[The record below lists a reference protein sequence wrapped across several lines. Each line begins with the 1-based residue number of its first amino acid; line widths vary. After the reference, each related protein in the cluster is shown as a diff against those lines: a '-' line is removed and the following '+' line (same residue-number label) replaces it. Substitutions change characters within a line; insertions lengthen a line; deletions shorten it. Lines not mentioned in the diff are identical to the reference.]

1 MQIKKADYITIIQL
15 LNAIKLECIESKQL
29 IDENLD
35 LFNDN
40 FDFDMQLSFK
50 AIAETVQKVK
60 NVMYKV
66 YYEKNTWQSKAK
78 K

>member
-50 AIAETVQKVK
+50 AIADTVQKVK

-66 YYEKNTWQSKAK
+66 YYEKNT
-78 K
+78 